1 MAKNWAE
8 DWSENSA
15 EDSDKDSTE
24 SEAGDLLPGDGT
36 DTSLEASLLLLT
48 IVGSRGRG
56 QPAITNFFRTTG
68 PSGAHEDTYS
78 TGVTGPESVL
88 IDGTEL
94 EEHSPSLFLEY
105 LEMPPR
111 EGRDFVVTQVR
122 RHLKQYSHKE
132 AFGCSIDLDTWKI
145 IVNNISNQNPP
156 GEKRELKF
164 NLVKARFSFDEAS
177 CIANSLCQLVQRW
190 PAPITETDYAITRLP
205 QPRLFILPEVSWHDR
220 AAGELWLYECSPPHT
235 VQCARLDL
243 QTRNGV
249 IGFEIRIVARDLDL
263 HAPVPKL
270 ETHVRFQDLEAT
282 IEELIYLELTLEEYY
297 RHRRAIDICHYAA
310 AVMHDKFFDSL
321 PAIHAF
327 LEQLTL
333 PFKRHKRREWPFLLD
348 VERDV
353 EKHFSTIKFRS
364 DIVCGLI
371 RFQTKTGW
379 YPPLYPPF
387 SDRNAEPRVVLMI
400 NSSTPEWVCTVL
412 DTIWNT
418 FREARSMPEI
428 MEAGRK
434 ATQVVNQRIREGK
447 HPWKTC
453 CCSEAQA
460 GYTLHSCSMCFI
472 QTLCTALSVDNS
484 TGHRTCYSCRHPE
497 HRNNTSAFSD
507 SGDSDDSDD
516 SQ

>member
-1 MAKNWAE
+1 MAILWAE
-8 DWSENSA
+8 ERSEDIA
-15 EDSDKDSTE
+15 EDSDNDSAE
-24 SEAGDLLPGDGT
+24 SEAGDLPPGDG
-36 DTSLEASLLLLT
+36 
-48 IVGSRGRG
+48 SRSRG

-68 PSGAHEDTYS
+68 PSSAHEDTHS
-78 TGVTGPESVL
+78 TGETGPESVL

-111 EGRDFVVTQVR
+111 GGRDFVVTQVR
-122 RHLKQYSHKE
+122 RHLKQYWHKE

-145 IVNNISNQNPP
+145 IVNNISNQSPP
-156 GEKRELKF
+156 GEKRELK
-164 NLVKARFSFDEAS
+164 
-177 CIANSLCQLVQRW
+177 W
-190 PAPITETDYAITRLP
+190 PTPITETEYAITRHEFDMLRLAIDFAVP

-235 VQCARLDL
+235 IQWTHSARLDL

-270 ETHVRFQDLEAT
+270 DTHVRFQDLEAT
-282 IEELIYLELTLEEYY
+282 IEELIYLELTLEQYY

-333 PFKRHKRREWPFLLD
+333 PFKRHKRREWPFLLGVQRDSEKD
-348 VERDV
+348 V
-353 EKHFSTIKFRS
+353 SAIKFNS
-364 DIVCGLI
+364 KIVSGLTRI
-371 RFQTKTGW
+371 QTTTGW
-379 YPPLYPPF
+379 YPPF
-387 SDRNAEPRVVLMI
+387 SYCQAEPPVVLLI
-400 NSSTPEWVCTVL
+400 ISSTPEWVCTVV

-428 MEAGRK
+428 MEAGRR

-497 HRNNTSAFSD
+497 HKNNTSAFSD

>member
-1 MAKNWAE
+1 MAILWAE
-8 DWSENSA
+8 ERSEDIA
-15 EDSDKDSTE
+15 EDSDNDSAE
-24 SEAGDLLPGDGT
+24 SEAGDLPPGDG
-36 DTSLEASLLLLT
+36 
-48 IVGSRGRG
+48 SRSRG

-68 PSGAHEDTYS
+68 PSSAHEDTHS
-78 TGVTGPESVL
+78 TGETGPESVL

-111 EGRDFVVTQVR
+111 GGRDFVVTQVR
-122 RHLKQYSHKE
+122 RHLKQYWHKE

-145 IVNNISNQNPP
+145 IVNNISNQSPP
-156 GEKRELKF
+156 GEKREL
-164 NLVKARFSFDEAS
+164 N
-177 CIANSLCQLVQRW
+177 
-190 PAPITETDYAITRLP
+190 
-205 QPRLFILPEVSWHDR
+205 
-220 AAGELWLYECSPPHT
+220 
-235 VQCARLDL
+235 ARLDL

-263 HAPVPKL
+263 HARVPKL
-270 ETHVRFQDLEAT
+270 DTHVRFQDLEAT
-282 IEELIYLELTLEEYY
+282 IEELIYLELTLEQYY

-333 PFKRHKRREWPFLLD
+333 PFKRHRRREWPFLLGVQRDSEKD
-348 VERDV
+348 V
-353 EKHFSTIKFRS
+353 SAIKFNS
-364 DIVCGLI
+364 KIVSGLTRI
-371 RFQTKTGW
+371 QTTTGW
-379 YPPLYPPF
+379 YPPF
-387 SDRNAEPRVVLMI
+387 SYCQAEPPVVLLI
-400 NSSTPEWVCTVL
+400 ISSTPEWVCTVV

-428 MEAGRK
+428 MEAGRR

-497 HRNNTSAFSD
+497 HKNNTSAFSD